1 MPSLRPQQNAR
12 PYTTQII
19 LALFLAGV
27 TTLMSAEIT
36 KTAELRSDL
45 RTYVLLLYGLGLLA
59 LVVNAWWPQAGR
71 WFTAIAVLGA
81 IHAGAYL
88 INMPVLLSA
97 IIIPVIITARTI
109 SPRAAL
115 SVMVVETLLLILL
128 PRWTVVGMSKEEIAT
143 LLAVTWIALGLLYV
157 VYQEFREENAWI
169 WRNFDVA
176 QSQLEESRSHRMET
190 EQALADLAHLN
201 RQLALA
207 NERIT
212 ALRLVAEEARKTKT
226 AFVAKISHEFRTP
239 LNMIIGLI
247 DMLSQSPGV
256 YGEHLP
262 SELMKDLEIVR
273 RNSDHL
279 ASMVNDVLDL
289 SQAEVGR
296 LTLHRTHASIA
307 MIVTSAL
314 DVVRPL
320 LNKKGLKLSL
330 SLPQNALTIYCDE
343 NRIRQ
348 VILNLLSNAARYADR
363 GEIRVE
369 VEQVAAKVL
378 VKVSDNGPG
387 IRPEDAERIFEPF
400 QQASGTGL
408 AREGSGLGLSV
419 SRQFVE
425 LHGGRISVES
435 EIGRGSTFC
444 VELPRTAPP
453 ARSANPAGWIHPE
466 WPWLEPSV
474 RRAASRSV
482 KMRQKPC
489 LVVYDTNDGLLSSL
503 RAQSS
508 DIDIVRTESL
518 DQLATELGQTLVH
531 AVLVN
536 TDDMEALVSLL
547 HKIESMP
554 LATPVVGSC
563 FAATHTLSE
572 QAGLVDY
579 LIKPL
584 KHSVLSATL
593 DKLDQPA
600 QSVLVVD
607 DDPDVRWLLKRM
619 LLTYAG
625 ITTVVTAGNGSE
637 ALEIAADQQPDLVF
651 LDLRLPDM
659 NGWQVLAQMRQDP
672 RTESIPV
679 AVVSACDPMDETVS
693 SKAVFVLAQKGI
705 TPDQFTSL
713 APMMASTFMHLRTA
727 QSEEPVGTPAAR

>member
-1 MPSLRPQQNAR
+1 MLSLRPQQNAR
-12 PYTTQII
+12 PSTTQII

-45 RTYVLLLYGLGLLA
+45 RTYALLLYGLGLLA
-59 LVVNAWWPQAGR
+59 LVINAWWPQAGR

-109 SPRAAL
+109 NPRAAL
-115 SVMVVETLLLILL
+115 GVMVVETLLLIFL
-128 PRWTVVGMSKEEIAT
+128 PRWTVVGMGKEEIAA

-157 VYQEFREENAWI
+157 VYQEFREENTWI

-176 QSQLEESRSHRMET
+176 QSQLEESRSHRMGT

-212 ALRLVAEEARKTKT
+212 ALRLVAEEARKTKA

-247 DMLSQSPGV
+247 DVLSQSPGV

-320 LNKKGLKLSL
+320 LDKKGLKLSL

-348 VILNLLSNAARYADR
+348 VILNLLSNAARYAGR

-378 VKVSDNGPG
+378 IKVSDDGPG

-400 QQASGTGL
+400 QQASGTGP

-425 LHGGRISVES
+425 LHGGRIWVES
-435 EIGRGSTFC
+435 EIGQGSTFC
-444 VELPRTAPP
+444 VELPSTAPP

-466 WPWLEPSV
+466 WPWIEPSV

-482 KMRQKPC
+482 ELRQRPC
-489 LVVYDTNDGLLSSL
+489 LMVYDTNDGLLSSL

-508 DIDIVRTESL
+508 DMDIVRTESL

-536 TDDMEALVSLL
+536 TNDMEALVSLL

-554 LATPVVGSC
+554 LTTPVIGSC
-563 FAATHTLSE
+563 FVANRTLSE

-584 KHSVLSATL
+584 RHSVLLATL

-607 DDPDVRWLLKRM
+607 DDADVRWLLKRT

-679 AVVSACDPMDETVS
+679 AVISAHDPMDETVS

-713 APMMASTFMHLRTA
+713 APMMASTFMHLRAA